1 MNLKIRPKNP
11 KSKIRYKTHQ
21 NMVDENYENPSGHP
35 ISQYMIPKKAIFK
48 RTNQEL
54 KDKSFIDGYL
64 KGKQLGRG
72 GFSKVWEGFH
82 FKTKKFYAIK
92 EIDTTNKYQT
102 HLT

>member
-1 MNLKIRPKNP
+1 
-11 KSKIRYKTHQ
+11 
-21 NMVDENYENPSGHP
+21 
-35 ISQYMIPKKAIFK
+35 MIPKKAVFK
-48 RTNQEL
+48 RAHQEL

-102 HLT
+102 HLTEIWFGNHFFEYGGVPKR